1 MKWSTPILLLLIMA
15 CHSKEPK
22 RQDDSLYSRHLQ
34 RKVALTIIHNSLP
47 DDKSAVHLLLL
58 NDGQDI
64 DQMRLVPILDSL
76 SAADKIGPL
85 VIVAIHAGDRMQEY
99 GIADRPDFMKRGSKA
114 KHYNDFVDNELL
126 PFIKKRSG
134 IRKFKSVAIAG
145 WSLGGLS
152 AFDIAWNNSDKID
165 MAGIF
170 SGSFWWRDKDTND
183 STYSDEKNRII
194 LAKMKAARK
203 KPPIRFW
210 FMSGSL
216 EETSD
221 RDKDGIID
229 VQDDTEDL
237 RLLLMER
244 GLVSKENLPY
254 VIDKLGKH
262 DIPTWSRNL
271 PDFLIWAF
279 GK

>member
-1 MKWSTPILLLLIMA
+1 MKWSTPIFLLLIMA